1 MVTAIFKNSYAAYFY
16 LDFSHFKLQKPI
28 DLLTLQEGPSLR
40 KSNSK
45 RVNKA
50 TSFHP
55 KDSKVNNAMMIL
67 YLVRF
72 GFVYALGLRA

>member
-1 MVTAIFKNSYAAYFY
+1 MVTAVFKHSYAVYFY

-28 DLLTLQEGPSLR
+28 DLLTLQKEPSLR

-45 RVNKA
+45 WVNKA
-50 TSFHP
+50 TSFNP
-55 KDSKVNNAMMIL
+55 KDSKVDNAVMIL